1 MIKILIIDDEDIMR
15 NCLCDVLT
23 DDGYSVEVA
32 REGIQ
37 GITLFENNPSDI
49 VILDIKMPGLSGV
62 EVLKIIKGNK
72 NSTQV
77 VMMTGYATVQT
88 AVECMKLGAFDY
100 LTKPFDMNQIR
111 EVIRQITLKY
121 LNKTSSSSEKSM
133 KESFPEQNLGSQPFL
148 KKN

>member
-62 EVLKIIKGNK
+62 EVLKIIKNDLLVDIADFILFIYSMSLMSRAAMAALFSLLFRFSGT
-72 NSTQV
+72 SPRTIRC
-77 VMMTGYATVQT
+77 AIPSAI
-88 AVECMKLGAFDY
+88 AV
-100 LTKPFDMNQIR
+100 
-111 EVIRQITLKY
+111 
-121 LNKTSSSSEKSM
+121 
-133 KESFPEQNLGSQPFL
+133 FPVPGSPMRMGLFL
-148 KKN
+148 VRRLRI